1 MYQVLYRKYRPK
13 NFDDVVGQPQV
24 TQTLKNQLKLNRI
37 SHAYLF
43 TGSRGTGKTTC
54 AKILAKAI
62 NCLDPQSC
70 GPCGEC
76 EMCKAIESESCMDI
90 VEMDAASNRGID
102 DIRTLIEKVNFAP
115 TKTRYRVYIIDE
127 VHMLTNEAFNALLKT
142 LEEPPKHVV
151 FILATTDVHKLL
163 DTITSRCQRF
173 DFHRIKPQDVA
184 KRIKYICE
192 QEKVTITDE
201 AAALISVI
209 CDGGLRDA
217 VSLLDRC
224 IGLSGDIDA
233 EIVRKSAGLVS
244 KSNLINLCNYTINKN
259 VTAALELIDQMY
271 NESKSMSRLC
281 DELISYF
288 RSLML
293 IKSVKNPRDLLI
305 MSDKEF
311 EAALSQ
317 SDYLTLSEIIY
328 YMDALSRSKER
339 MGKGLNN
346 RTELEM
352 AIVKLCSPQL
362 DITDDAVLSRISALE
377 KAVKILSA
385 GSAQSAN
392 FKQSVQ
398 SVQITDSEDN
408 AVCEELSKPE
418 AVAKN
423 TAELKQV
430 KAAEFET
437 EKRESAEFAAQTA
450 YDKNLGAKRA
460 EAESLKAETTD
471 KTEAFETIEKDEKAE
486 LYENREKPET
496 DDKAENLESTPDKEP
511 LVDSNGYK
519 EDTKKKAVPDLDKMY
534 YEAKP
539 FDQWQEV
546 IANLKQYSRAI
557 AAAFEDTNAYVYE
570 DYLLIETD
578 QQIAYQ
584 LLKKSAQRDNIRKAV
599 VEITGKS
606 YKLGPYKKPE
616 QEVKKDNVLDN
627 FINNLKQ
634 SGISV
639 IEE

>member
-62 NCLDPQSC
+62 NCLNPQSY

-173 DFHRIKPQDVA
+173 DFHRIKPQDVS

-201 AAALISVI
+201 AASLISVI

-224 IGLSGDIDA
+224 IGLSSDIDA
-233 EIVRKSAGLVS
+233 EVVRKSAGLVS
-244 KSNLINLCNYTINKN
+244 KSNLINLCSYTISKN

-271 NESKSMSRLC
+271 NDSKSMSRLC

-293 IKSVKNPRDLLI
+293 IKSVKNPRDLLV

-377 KAVKILSA
+377 KAVKVLSA
-385 GSAQSAN
+385 GFASSKEFARA
-392 FKQSVQ
+392 
-398 SVQITDSEDN
+398 
-408 AVCEELSKPE
+408 EEPVGFAGFSQ
-418 AVAKN
+418 N
-423 TAELKQV
+423 TASAVSV
-430 KAAEFET
+430 KKEREAAQPKKADLPKEDAAPDIPAPDKADDNLTSKSDAAEIPSQSFET
-437 EKRESAEFAAQTA
+437 HEE
-450 YDKNLGAKRA
+450 
-460 EAESLKAETTD
+460 
-471 KTEAFETIEKDEKAE
+471 DEKAE
-486 LYENREKPET
+486 ADESTQTSDVSENAKKVEL
-496 DDKAENLESTPDKEP
+496 DNKAENLESTPDKEP
-511 LVDSNGYK
+511 LADGEDNK
-519 EDTKKKAVPDLDKMY
+519 EQPKKKSVPDLDKMY

-570 DYLLIETD
+570 DYLLIETE

-616 QEVKKDNVLDN
+616 KEAKKDNVLDN